1 MKRKLWSFPESLKI
15 GELETRIAVATQ
27 DLNGLEDAV
36 SQVFG
41 RSLTFTIVGVEDGV
55 TRKIKV
61 RKNPF
66 ADTPHGAGP
75 LTCARLNKLGVKVVI
90 TASFGPTVSTML
102 KESEIKMFIVNPG
115 TKVEDAI
122 RRCLKDYKASP
133 PSAVE
138 VEG

>member
-1 MKRKLWSFPESLKI
+1 VILPESLKV

-27 DLNGLEDAV
+27 DLNGLEDVV

-41 RSLTFTIVGVEDGV
+41 RSPTFTIVDVEDGV
-55 TRKIKV
+55 IRKIKV

-75 LTCARLNKLGVKVVI
+75 LTCARLNKLGVKVVVA
-90 TASFGPTVSTML
+90 ASFGPTVSAIL

-122 RRCLKDYKASP
+122 KECLKDYKASP
-133 PSAVE
+133 PSTVE
-138 VEG
+138 MEG